1 MCRYLVRA
9 DLRAGPDQE
18 RTAMSRLYL
27 FLCFATV
34 SLVSL
39 PAICGLDP
47 APARVAGEKLD
58 SGAGSLPHYAQWGKH
73 PTLHGL
79 ARPAP
84 AGKAARGTGSQRAD
98 MVLDRP

>member
-1 MCRYLVRA
+1 M
-9 DLRAGPDQE
+9 G
-18 RTAMSRLYL
+18 RLYL

-34 SLVSL
+34 LLVSL

-73 PTLHGL
+73 PTLQAL
-79 ARPAP
+79 TRPAP
-84 AGKAARGTGSQRAD
+84 AAKRSGGDGSQRAD
-98 MVLDRP
+98 MALDRP

>member
-9 DLRAGPDQE
+9 GLRAGPDPE

-27 FLCFATV
+27 FLCFAT
-34 SLVSL
+34 VSL

-58 SGAGSLPHYAQWGKH
+58 SGAGSLPHYAQWGKR
-73 PTLHGL
+73 PTLQGL

-84 AGKAARGTGSQRAD
+84 AGKPARGTGNQRAD

>member
-9 DLRAGPDQE
+9 GLRAGPDPE

-27 FLCFATV
+27 FLCFAT
-34 SLVSL
+34 VSL

-58 SGAGSLPHYAQWGKH
+58 SGAGSLPHYAQGGKH
-73 PTLHGL
+73 PTLQGL

-84 AGKAARGTGSQRAD
+84 AGKPARGTGNQRAD